1 MAWEGAARN
10 RRRQLLFELTGTQD
24 KQITH
29 SSVSKDSV
37 PDDRIVIDYQL
48 WLKQKTEIMALK
60 FLVTMQI
67 IGIVI
72 LATAIGYLLFRGY

>member
-1 MAWEGAARN
+1 M
-10 RRRQLLFELTGTQD
+10 LFDLTETQE
-24 KQITH
+24 KQFTH
-29 SSVSKDSV
+29 SVSKDSV